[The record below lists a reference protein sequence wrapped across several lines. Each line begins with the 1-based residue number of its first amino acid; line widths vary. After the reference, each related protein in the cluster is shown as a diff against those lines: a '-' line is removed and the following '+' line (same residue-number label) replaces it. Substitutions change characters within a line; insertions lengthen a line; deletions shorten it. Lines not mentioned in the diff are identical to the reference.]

1 MLTRHQKSIGLAEP
15 GHNVITRTKPGA
27 PMSDPV
33 PSSPK
38 KGGTDGEPAPADEA
52 AQVTRVLDQLLA
64 ECRETWDSDLAEEQ
78 PVGTFRV
85 EDA

>member
-1 MLTRHQKSIGLAEP
+1 
-15 GHNVITRTKPGA
+15 
-27 PMSDPV
+27 MSDPV

-38 KGGTDGEPAPADEA
+38 RGGTDDQPVPADEA
-52 AQVTRVLDQLLA
+52 AQAAQVLDQLLA
-64 ECRETWDSDLAEEQ
+64 ACREAWDSDLPEEQ

>member
-1 MLTRHQKSIGLAEP
+1 
-15 GHNVITRTKPGA
+15 
-27 PMSDPV
+27 MSDPV

-38 KGGTDGEPAPADEA
+38 RGGTDGEPAPADEA
-52 AQVTRVLDQLLA
+52 AQVTQVLDQLVA
-64 ECRETWDSDLAEEQ
+64 ECREAWDSDLAEEQ